1 MGAEYPTNP
10 NWQVSNTGGRTRGAV
25 DGGEES
31 GAEGVKTGTTLV
43 GIVADDAVV
52 LASDRRA
59 SLGGMVSSKDVQKVV
74 SLADRAA
81 MAFSGSMA
89 GAQALTAQ
97 LETQVRLYEV
107 RRGEPMSATAL
118 ATYLSNLL
126 RSEPFRTAPLLA
138 GVDDEGPHL
147 FDVDMGGSLV
157 ESEYAAGGSGTP
169 YAYGL
174 LESAYE
180 TGLSV
185 EAARDIAA
193 RAVAVASERDLAS
206 GNGLVLGEVTS
217 GGVDVRTFD
226 DPSEVAS

>member
-1 MGAEYPTNP
+1 
-10 NWQVSNTGGRTRGAV
+10 
-25 DGGEES
+25 
-31 GAEGVKTGTTLV
+31 
-43 GIVADDAVV
+43 
-52 LASDRRA
+52 
-59 SLGGMVSSKDVQKVV
+59 
-74 SLADRAA
+74 
-81 MAFSGSMA
+81 
-89 GAQALTAQ
+89 
-97 LETQVRLYEV
+97 
-107 RRGEPMSATAL
+107 MSATAL

-206 GNGLVLGEVTS
+206 GNGLVLGEVTG